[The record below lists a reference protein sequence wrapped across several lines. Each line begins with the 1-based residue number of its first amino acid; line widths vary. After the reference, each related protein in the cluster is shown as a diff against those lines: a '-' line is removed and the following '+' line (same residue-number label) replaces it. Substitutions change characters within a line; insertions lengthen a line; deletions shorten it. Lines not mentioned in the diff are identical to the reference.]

1 MVTVGMVGMMGKM
14 RVVRVM
20 RVMREVM
27 RVVMRGDEW
36 GAYYTP
42 KDFAKLNTQ
51 KYSRVVQKKHIRYK
65 NDNWSQ

>member
-1 MVTVGMVGMMGKM
+1 MVGMMGKM

-36 GAYYTP
+36 GAYYCT
-42 KDFAKLNTQ
+42 KRFCKVESQ
-51 KYSRVVQKKHIRYK
+51 KYSKKK
-65 NDNWSQ
+65 

>member
-1 MVTVGMVGMMGKM
+1 MVGMMGKM

-42 KDFAKLNTQ
+42 KDFAKLNTLP
-51 KYSRVVQKKHIRYK
+51 S
-65 NDNWSQ
+65 